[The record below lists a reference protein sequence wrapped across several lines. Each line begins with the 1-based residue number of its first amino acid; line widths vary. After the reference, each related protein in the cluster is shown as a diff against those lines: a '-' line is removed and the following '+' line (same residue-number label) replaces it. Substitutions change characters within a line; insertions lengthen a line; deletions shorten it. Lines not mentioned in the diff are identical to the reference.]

1 MEASVSVIVPALNES
16 LRIARAVNSA
26 FTAGA
31 GEVIVV
37 DGGSTDDTTQQ
48 ADKAGALVVNSQ
60 PGRAVQQ
67 NAGAELARGNV
78 LLFLHAD
85 NWLDVDTIQQISQHC
100 QSRAHV
106 AGAFRQSID
115 AAGLAYRI
123 LERGNALRAG
133 WLGRPYGDQGIF
145 VDKQLFADV
154 GCFPDVPLMED
165 VLIMRQIRL
174 HLRPALLPGPIH
186 VDARRWQQG
195 GIVRQTLRNWSL
207 LAAHTLGWSPDQLA
221 RFYPT
226 HQKPD
231 QLSLVISPLER
242 LRAKV
247 RPTLRLASIMDDA
260 FQLVTTNLAIE
271 RRAFDAENLG
281 CLALVPT
288 VGIQRGE
295 DLSPFRFGQCHRFIA
310 HTGRTNFAR
319 IAGRGQVRQV

>member
-1 MEASVSVIVPALNES
+1 MEALVSVIVPALNES

-26 FTAGA
+26 FAAGA

-48 ADKAGALVVNSQ
+48 AEQAGALVVRSQ

-123 LERGNALRAG
+123 LEHGNALRAG

-154 GCFPDVPLMED
+154 GRFADVPLMED
-165 VLIMRQIRL
+165 VLIMRQIRR
-174 HLRPALLPGPIH
+174 HLRPALLTGPIH

-195 GIVRQTLRNWSL
+195 GIIRQTLRNWSL
-207 LAAHTLGWSPDQLA
+207 LAAHTLGWSPARLA
-221 RFYPT
+221 RFYPP
-226 HQKPD
+226 HQTPMH
-231 QLSLVISPLER
+231 QSTVISHYT
-242 LRAKV
+242 A
-247 RPTLRLASIMDDA
+247 
-260 FQLVTTNLAIE
+260 
-271 RRAFDAENLG
+271 
-281 CLALVPT
+281 
-288 VGIQRGE
+288 RG
-295 DLSPFRFGQCHRFIA
+295 
-310 HTGRTNFAR
+310 
-319 IAGRGQVRQV
+319 